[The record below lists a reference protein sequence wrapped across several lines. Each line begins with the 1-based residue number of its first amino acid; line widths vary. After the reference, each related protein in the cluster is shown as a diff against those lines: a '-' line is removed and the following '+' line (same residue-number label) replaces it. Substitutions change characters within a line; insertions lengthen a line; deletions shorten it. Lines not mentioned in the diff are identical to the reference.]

1 MAEKSEYQLRI
12 SKAIEE
18 LSITGRQF
26 CLQCGLSDNFL
37 SSPQKDITT
46 RQIVPILK
54 LFPQINPYYILLGE
68 GTPLIDEKYV
78 NEGMIGRYILQSFS
92 ELQVEVRQLVQ
103 ENTILK
109 AKLERNES
117 GETSKKKRL
126 PKRKRIELSENKQDR
141 SDDKPSND

>member
-68 GTPLIDEKYV
+68 GTPLIDEKFV

-103 ENTILK
+103 KNTILK

-126 PKRKRIELSENKQDR
+126 PKRKRIELSENKQDK
-141 SDDKPSND
+141 SDDKPSNN

>member
-46 RQIVPILK
+46 RQIVPILRV
-54 LFPQINPYYILLGE
+54 FPQINPYYILLGE
-68 GTPLIDEKYV
+68 GTPLIDGKYV

-109 AKLERNES
+109 AQLERNES

-126 PKRKRIELSENKQDR
+126 PKRKRIELPENKQGK
-141 SDDKPSND
+141 SGDKPSND

>member
-46 RQIVPILK
+46 RQIVPILRV
-54 LFPQINPYYILLGE
+54 FPQINPYYILLGE

-109 AKLERNES
+109 AQLERNES

-126 PKRKRIELSENKQDR
+126 PKRKRIELPENKQGK
-141 SDDKPSND
+141 SVDKPSND

>member
-141 SDDKPSND
+141 SDDKPSNN

>member
-12 SKAIEE
+12 SKAIED

-26 CLQCGLSDNFL
+26 CLQCGLNDNFL

-46 RQIVPILK
+46 KQLVPILK

-78 NEGMIGRYILQSFS
+78 NEGMIGRYLLQSYS
-92 ELQVEVRQLVQ
+92 ELQIEARQLIQ

-109 AKLERNES
+109 AKLERLTTPD
-117 GETSKKKRL
+117 GEKKKRL
-126 PKRKRIELSENKQDR
+126 PKRKRIELPENKQCK
-141 SDDKPSND
+141 SVDKPSDG

>member
-26 CLQCGLSDNFL
+26 CLQCGLNDNFL

-46 RQIVPILK
+46 KQLVPILK

-78 NEGMIGRYILQSFS
+78 NEGMIGRYLLQSYS
-92 ELQVEVRQLVQ
+92 ELQIEARQLIQ

-109 AKLERNES
+109 AKLERLTTPD
-117 GETSKKKRL
+117 GEKKKRL
-126 PKRKRIELSENKQDR
+126 PKRKRIELPENKQGK
-141 SDDKPSND
+141 SVDKPSED

>member
-12 SKAIEE
+12 SKAIED

-26 CLQCGLSDNFL
+26 CLQCGLNDNFL

-46 RQIVPILK
+46 KQLVPILK

-78 NEGMIGRYILQSFS
+78 NEGMIGRYLLQSYS
-92 ELQVEVRQLVQ
+92 ELQIETRQLIQ

-109 AKLERNES
+109 AKLERLTTPD
-117 GETSKKKRL
+117 GEKKKRL
-126 PKRKRIELSENKQDR
+126 PKRKRIELPENKQGK
-141 SDDKPSND
+141 SVDKPSED

>member
-46 RQIVPILK
+46 RQIVPILRV
-54 LFPQINPYYILLGE
+54 FPQINPYYILLGE

-109 AKLERNES
+109 AQLERNES

-126 PKRKRIELSENKQDR
+126 PKRKRIELPENKQGK

>member
-68 GTPLIDEKYV
+68 GTPLIDEKFV

-126 PKRKRIELSENKQDR
+126 PKRKRIELSENKQDK